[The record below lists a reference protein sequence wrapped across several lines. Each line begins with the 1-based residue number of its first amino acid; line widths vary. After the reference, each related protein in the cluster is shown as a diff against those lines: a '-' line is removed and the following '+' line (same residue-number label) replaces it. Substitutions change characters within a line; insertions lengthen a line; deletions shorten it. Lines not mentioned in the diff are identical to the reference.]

1 MHVHELN
8 PKMAIGG
15 HLADNFHTQ
24 VDRMAAH
31 KMNFFS
37 AMTTAD
43 IPFDIAKNGQWELEM
58 QAYCADRHMTYVPSL
73 NLGQTLSM
81 VDGRTGEGIWAK
93 DVPAH
98 VSESGEIVPDAP
110 PFLPL
115 RNGAFEE
122 GAATGAPLGW
132 RVVGA
137 GGKNG
142 SWSMDATQSAT
153 PGGRSM
159 RLDAPAGVGLS
170 ARLLSD
176 PVPAEPGRTYQLSFY
191 AQVSNTTHFGS
202 ADAAWVWLVQL

>member
-15 HLADNFHTQ
+15 KLTDNFHTQ
-24 VDRMAAH
+24 VDRMATH

-43 IPFDIAKNGQWELEM
+43 IPFDIGKNGQWELEM
-58 QAYCADRHMTYVPSL
+58 QSYCAERHITYVPSL
-73 NLGQTLSM
+73 NLGQTLSE

-98 VSESGEIVPDAP
+98 VGESGEIVPDSP

-115 RNGAFEE
+115 RNSAFEE
-122 GAATGAPLGW
+122 GPTIGAPVGW
-132 RVVGA
+132 RVVG
-137 GGKNG
+137 GNGSKNG
-142 SWSMDATQSAT
+142 TWTLDSTQSAT

-159 RLDAPAGVGLS
+159 RLDAPAGVGLL
-170 ARLLSD
+170 AVDFFLQIAVLFE
-176 PVPAEPGRTYQLSFY
+176 PVPDVAIVFLLDPRS
-191 AQVSNTTHFGS
+191 V
-202 ADAAWVWLVQL
+202 